1 MLADGLPCPFL
12 DGDSLHTRENVDKM
26 SHLTPLT
33 DADRGPWISAIHD
46 RMRDAVD
53 CGQDLVL
60 GCSALKQ
67 EYREVLARGIRIRWV
82 YLKASAALIRSRLN
96 DRKNHFMKAD
106 LLESQFETLEEPTD
120 ALVVDASESP
130 GAIVEHI
137 MLLLQ

>member
-1 MLADGLPCPFL
+1 M
-12 DGDSLHTRENVDKM
+12 
-26 SHLTPLT
+26 
-33 DADRGPWISAIHD
+33 
-46 RMRDAVD
+46 
-53 CGQDLVL
+53 
-60 GCSALKQ
+60 
-67 EYREVLARGIRIRWV
+67 
-82 YLKASAALIRSRLN
+82 KASAALIRSRLN